1 MKTGIVNLFLC
12 LIFLAACEPLAAL
25 DGTVSLGG
33 GYDSSFRKEIDGSEI
48 REESGY
54 AQGSLSLTLLQG
66 ESQWGL
72 YADMSR
78 DDFYDEKEGRLSYT
92 GIHSFWGNFYGAL
105 NYIDR
110 DDITETDNNSST
122 FSLYLSSVRYRPNG
136 GYWSGDLTFEQ
147 TGYSREETGLSDY
160 TGFSGNIAAGLG
172 DIYLSLR
179 GERRDYKGEVT
190 PDYTGADLMASGYF
204 YPGLWVINSTASF
217 SHRTYAFSTEEMD
230 DYNRGDLSLR
240 LGYKTAPSF
249 TPFLLGDLSLYRED
263 LGLGDYLQWEG
274 GIELNFFENP
284 LTLIIKTGN
293 KSFERESES
302 RLSYSYYMAEGS
314 WSVWTGPWTFYVGN
328 NWELQKIEDLASTTY
343 PEAKNSNF
351 INNLYGEVSR
361 SLGRALT
368 ISSDFSYEWKQY
380 FIEDEMNAD
389 YTQYD
394 LSLGL
399 RYNLFFKYIF
409 SLEGAYTSI
418 QYPSFSENDNRKWTV
433 TTSMEYSF

>member
-1 MKTGIVNLFLC
+1 MKRVKVILFAAL
-12 LIFLAACEPLAAL
+12 LFLAAGESLRAL

-33 GYDSSFRKEIDGSEI
+33 GYDSTFRKEIDGSEV
-48 REESGY
+48 RQGSGY
-54 AQGSLSLTLLQG
+54 AQGSLALTFMQG
-66 ESQWGL
+66 ENQWGF

-78 DDFYDEKEGRLSYT
+78 DDFYDEVEGRLSYT
-92 GIHSFWGNFYGAL
+92 AMHPFWGNLYAAL
-105 NYIDR
+105 AYVNR

-122 FSLYLSSVRYRPNG
+122 ISFILSSVHYRETG

-160 TGFSGNIAAGLG
+160 SSFTGNVSAGLG
-172 DIYLSLR
+172 NLYLSLR
-179 GERRDYKGEVT
+179 GERRDYKGDVT

-204 YPGLWVINSTASF
+204 YPGLWVINTTASV

-230 DYNRGDLSLR
+230 DYNMGDFSLR
-240 LGYKTAPSF
+240 LGYKTSPSF
-249 TPFLLGDLSLYRED
+249 TPFLLGDISLYRED
-263 LGLGDYLQWEG
+263 LGLGDYLQWDG
-274 GIELNFFENP
+274 GIEFNFFEKP

-302 RLSYSYYMAEGS
+302 RLSYSYYLAEAS
-314 WSVWTGPWTFYVGN
+314 WSAWFGPWSFYIGN
-328 NWELQKIEDLASTTY
+328 NWELQKIDDLASTTY
-343 PEAKNSNF
+343 PEAKNSNY
-351 INNLYGEVSR
+351 INNFYGEISR
-361 SLGRALT
+361 SLSRAFT
-368 ISSDFSYEWKQY
+368 VSGDFSYEWKEY

-394 LSLGL
+394 LSLEL

-433 TTSMEYSF
+433 TSSMEYSF